1 MRHRWNL
8 ASALLLAALVLAAA
22 PYCTLG
28 HSEVTLRPVLEGGEV
43 AAIEVHSVIHGWKF
57 PFSGPLS
64 VDAPVVYASVAGIA
78 DRVRG
83 LKLSDSE
90 GEIPLTHEDDPP
102 AAGGYPYFRHWRA
115 DRSVSFPVTLSYRSD
130 VEPDDARSGPPYG
143 IRPSA
148 GGVSGAG
155 AGFLVLPENVMSMVS
170 RVQWDLSSL
179 PPGSAGITSFGGG
192 AFEVNGPPALLRQ
205 GWYMAGP
212 LQRYPA
218 SGDANGFSAS
228 WLGDFPFDPAVE
240 MQWAG
245 EAYAYLGDFFQYLDP
260 RPRYRVFMRMLDSG
274 RGGAGGTALKNSFM
288 LSQVPGMPREVATR
302 HRDTFVHEMIHQ
314 WVGRIEGPSGISSWF
329 DEGLTTYYTS
339 LLSMLGGFQTVDEY
353 GEAINAVAEEYYT
366 NPARNWSAAR
376 IAEAGFGNAQARGLP
391 YRRGAL
397 YFAHLDARIRAAS
410 GEAENLHSFMREIF
424 TRREKDDDFQF
435 DHDRWRELIAGR
447 LGPEAVEEFTD
458 IIMDGKTI
466 TPASDAFGPCF
477 ERRPA
482 VFTNGEGEAI
492 SGFKWV
498 RIESVSKR
506 TCREV

>member
-1 MRHRWNL
+1 MRQRWTL
-8 ASALLLAALVLAAA
+8 ASALLLAALVLVAA
-22 PYCTLG
+22 PYCSPG
-28 HSEVTLRPVLEGGEV
+28 HFEVTLRPVLDRGGV
-43 AAIEVHSVIHGWKF
+43 AAIEVHSVIHGSQV

-64 VDAPVVYASVAGIA
+64 VNAPVVYASVAGVA
-78 DRVRG
+78 DRVRE
-83 LKLSDSE
+83 LKLSDGE

-102 AAGGYPYFRHWRA
+102 AAGGFPYFRHWRA

-130 VEPDDARSGPPYG
+130 VEPDDARPGPPFG

-155 AGFLVLPENVMSMVS
+155 AGFLVLPENVMSLVS

-179 PPGSAGITSFGGG
+179 PPGSAGITSFGEG

-228 WLGDFPFDPAVE
+228 WLGHFQFDPAGE

-245 EAYAYLGDFFQYLDP
+245 EAYAYLGDFFRYLDP

-274 RGGAGGTALKNSFM
+274 GGAGATALKNSFM
-288 LSQVPGMPREVATR
+288 LSQVPGMPRGIATR
-302 HRDTFVHEMIHQ
+302 PRDTFVHEMIHQ
-314 WVGRIEGPSGISSWF
+314 WVGSLEGPSGMSGWF
-329 DEGLTTYYTS
+329 NEGLTTYYTS

-353 GEAINAVAEEYYT
+353 EEAINTVAEEYYT

-376 IAEAGFGNAQARGLP
+376 IAEAGFENAQARGLP

-397 YFAHLDARIRAAS
+397 YFAHLDSRIRAVS
-410 GEAENLHSFMREIF
+410 GEAENLHSFLREIF
-424 TRREKDDDFQF
+424 TRREEDEDFRF
-435 DHDRWRELIAGR
+435 DHDRWRELIAAR
-447 LGPEAVEEFTD
+447 LGPEAVEEFTE

-477 ERRPA
+477 ERQPA
-482 VFTNGEGEAI
+482 VFANDGGEAL
-492 SGFKWV
+492 SGFRWV
-498 RIESVSKR
+498 RVESVSER
-506 TCREV
+506 ACREM